1 MFHTLVCYIIR
12 IDIAFVLAPSTGCF
26 VWLSTVYCFDERKKK
41 RESNSKWFLW
51 NILYLHFCF
60 HLTQFLLVLSK
71 LTRNC
76 HAYIAIEFG
85 HPAASARLHTGITR
99 PGLLEAW
106 SVLTSVKYHGT
117 LYILIPLNQRLALTR
132 LRATG
137 PRVKRGKLSWIRSV
151 NNTSCQC
158 VSQFN
163 FERLLTQADKG
174 TLYTFAHD
182 GQTQV
187 TKLATFVASLSR

>member
-41 RESNSKWFLW
+41 RESNSKWFFW

-71 LTRNC
+71 LPRNC

-85 HPAASARLHTGITR
+85 HPAACARLHTGTTR

-117 LYILIPLNQRLALTR
+117 LYILIPLNQRLVLTR

-158 VSQFN
+158 VSQFS

-187 TKLATFVASLSR
+187 T

>member
-1 MFHTLVCYIIR
+1 MLNPIGIWMHQSWGLYISK
-12 IDIAFVLAPSTGCF
+12 VL
-26 VWLSTVYCFDERKKK
+26 LSSF
-41 RESNSKWFLW
+41 SLFPAGNLA
-51 NILYLHFCF
+51 FCF

-71 LTRNC
+71 LPRNC

-85 HPAASARLHTGITR
+85 HPAASARLHTGTTR

-106 SVLTSVKYHGT
+106 SVLTSVKNHGT
-117 LYILIPLNQRLALTR
+117 LYILIPLNQRLVLTK

-158 VSQFN
+158 VSQFS